1 MFLTILTFLSAIAI
15 SLIAAGY
22 SILGLA
28 TLFAGAAVPIIAMG
42 SALEV
47 GKLVAASW
55 LYHNWRSD
63 IPRALKAYL
72 FSAIIILIFITS
84 IGIFGFLSKAHL
96 DQVKPTA
103 GNTEQIALIDK
114 QIKQEEMI
122 IERAERTLNQLDK
135 ALDVYIDKEYVSR
148 GLKERKKQKEERDL
162 LNKSID
168 EAMDKIADLNNSK
181 SSITIEQLKLEADV
195 GPLKYVA
202 ELIYGDNAKDHF
214 DSAVRI
220 IILILIFV
228 FDPLAVLL
236 LIAANIS
243 LRQWRMKRNLGKEL
257 KKQNLESRL
266 GLAQQRIKKYK
277 ERQKDFRKILG
288 KEISELDPDEIKVK
302 LNQIYDWNDKKQC
315 LTTTIESD
323 IIYTM
328 ITIDDIKRLNLPK
341 LTPDQ
346 IRRISNAENTCKNAT
361 TNWAKNYWF
370 NVFKK
375 LCTDYNCMD
384 YFRKVIH

>member
-42 SALEV
+42 SALEI

-55 LYHNWRSD
+55 LYHNWRSE

-103 GNTEQIALIDK
+103 GNTEQIELIDK
-114 QIKQEEMI
+114 KIRQEEKI
-122 IERAERTLNQLDK
+122 IERAERTLAQLDK
-135 ALDVYIDKEYVSR
+135 ALDVYIDKEFVTR

-168 EAMDKIADLNNSK
+168 EAMEKIANLNNSK

-202 ELIYGDNAKDHF
+202 ELIYGDNAQDHF

-243 LRQWRMKRNLGKEL
+243 LRQWRMSREDVKSKKKDNLNTRIKNL
-257 KKQNLESRL
+257 VKKNDKYKKKQAVILKALFGSNASPKDLE
-266 GLAQQRIKKYK
+266 KMN
-277 ERQKDFRKILG
+277 
-288 KEISELDPDEIKVK
+288 PDEIKIK
-302 LNQIYDWNDKKQC
+302 MNQI
-315 LTTTIESD
+315 
-323 IIYTM
+323 
-328 ITIDDIKRLNLPK
+328 
-341 LTPDQ
+341 
-346 IRRISNAENTCKNAT
+346 
-361 TNWAKNYWF
+361 
-370 NVFKK
+370 
-375 LCTDYNCMD
+375 MD
-384 YFRKVIH
+384 MNKD

>member
-1 MFLTILTFLSAIAI
+1 MFLTLVTFISAISI

-28 TLFAGAAVPIIAMG
+28 TLFAGAYVPIIAMG

-55 LYHNWRSD
+55 LYHNWRRN
-63 IPRALKAYL
+63 IPKSLKAYL
-72 FSAIIILIFITS
+72 FTSIIVLIFITS
-84 IGIFGFLSKAHL
+84 VGIFGFLSKAHL

-114 QIKQEEMI
+114 KIRQEEKI
-122 IERAERTLNQLDK
+122 IERAEKTLAQLDK

-148 GLKERKKQKEERDL
+148 GLKERNKQKEERDL

-168 EAMDKIADLNNSK
+168 EAMAKIADLNNSK
-181 SSITIEQLKLEADV
+181 SSINIEQLKLEADV

-243 LRQWRMKRNLGKEL
+243 LNQWRDKRDENKTDTMERALRRIEVLENRNKRLKIYKDLTKEFGD
-257 KKQNLESRL
+257 N
-266 GLAQQRIKKYK
+266 
-277 ERQKDFRKILG
+277 
-288 KEISELDPDEIKVK
+288 PDEIKLK
-302 LNQIYDWNDKKQC
+302 LSQIYDWNNDK
-315 LTTTIESD
+315 
-323 IIYTM
+323 
-328 ITIDDIKRLNLPK
+328 N
-341 LTPDQ
+341 
-346 IRRISNAENTCKNAT
+346 
-361 TNWAKNYWF
+361 
-370 NVFKK
+370 
-375 LCTDYNCMD
+375 
-384 YFRKVIH
+384 

>member
-1 MFLTILTFLSAIAI
+1 MFLTLITFISAIAI

-55 LYHNWRSD
+55 LYHNWREG

-72 FSAIIILIFITS
+72 FTAIIVLVFITS
-84 IGIFGFLSKAHL
+84 VGIFGFLSKAHL
-96 DQVKPTA
+96 DQVRPT
-103 GNTEQIALIDK
+103 GNNAVQIALIDK
-114 QIKQEEMI
+114 QINQQQLI
-122 IERAERTLNQLDK
+122 IDRSENTLDRLDK
-135 ALDVYIDKEYVSR
+135 ALDVYISKEYVTR

-162 LNKSID
+162 LNAEIKK
-168 EAMDKIADLNNSK
+168 AMDEIARLTTEK
-181 SSITIEQLKLEADV
+181 SNIEIEQLKIEADV

-214 DSAVRI
+214 DEAVRI

-243 LRQWRMKRNLGKEL
+243 LRQWRTKRNEKQKIKDEEEKSA
-257 KKQNLESRL
+257 KKQKDW
-266 GLAQQRIKKYK
+266 QK
-277 ERQKDFRKILG
+277 EAINA
-288 KEISELDPDEIKVK
+288 KV
-302 LNQIYDWNDKKQC
+302 
-315 LTTTIESD
+315 
-323 IIYTM
+323 
-328 ITIDDIKRLNLPK
+328 R
-341 LTPDQ
+341 
-346 IRRISNAENTCKNAT
+346 
-361 TNWAKNYWF
+361 AKNYRDKQKIYKDFF
-370 NVFKK
+370 NK
-375 LCTDYNCMD
+375 LGKRQLTNRDYEDFFSTMVLKN
-384 YFRKVIH
+384 

>member
-1 MFLTILTFLSAIAI
+1 MFLTIITFISAISI

-55 LYHNWRSD
+55 LYHNWKTD
-63 IPRALKAYL
+63 IPRSLKAYL
-72 FSAIIILIFITS
+72 FTSIIVLIFITS

-103 GNTEQIALIDK
+103 GNTEKIALIDK
-114 QIKQEEMI
+114 QIKQEELI
-122 IERAERTLNQLDK
+122 IERSERTLNQLDK

-162 LNKSID
+162 LNKSIN
-168 EAMDKIADLNNSK
+168 EAMEKIANLNNSK
-181 SSITIEQLKLEADV
+181 SSIAIEQLKLEADV

-202 ELIYGDNAKDHF
+202 ELIYGDNAQDHF

-243 LRQWRMKRNLGKEL
+243 LRQWRGKRLENQKQKDWQKEAANAKARARDYVEKQKIYKDFFGKLGKRTLNNRDYEEFFAKMGTEELKNLG
-257 KKQNLESRL
+257 
-266 GLAQQRIKKYK
+266 
-277 ERQKDFRKILG
+277 
-288 KEISELDPDEIKVK
+288 LDPDEIRLKMD
-302 LNQIYDWNDKKQC
+302 QIMEWND
-315 LTTTIESD
+315 
-323 IIYTM
+323 
-328 ITIDDIKRLNLPK
+328 P
-341 LTPDQ
+341 
-346 IRRISNAENTCKNAT
+346 NTNNK
-361 TNWAKNYWF
+361 
-370 NVFKK
+370 
-375 LCTDYNCMD
+375 
-384 YFRKVIH
+384 

>member
-1 MFLTILTFLSAIAI
+1 MFLTLVTFISAISI

-28 TLFAGAAVPIIAMG
+28 TLFAGAYVPIIAMG

-55 LYHNWRSD
+55 LYHNWRRN
-63 IPRALKAYL
+63 IPKSLKAYL
-72 FSAIIILIFITS
+72 FTSIIVLIFITS
-84 IGIFGFLSKAHL
+84 VGIFGFLSKAHL

-114 QIKQEEMI
+114 KIRQEEKI
-122 IERAERTLNQLDK
+122 IERAEKTLAQLDK

-148 GLKERKKQKEERDL
+148 GLKERNKQKEERDL

-168 EAMDKIADLNNSK
+168 EAMAKIADLNNSK
-181 SSITIEQLKLEADV
+181 SSINIEQLKLEADV

-243 LRQWRMKRNLGKEL
+243 LNQWRDKRDEAKTDTMDRALKRIEVLENRNKRLKIYKDLTKEFGD
-257 KKQNLESRL
+257 N
-266 GLAQQRIKKYK
+266 
-277 ERQKDFRKILG
+277 
-288 KEISELDPDEIKVK
+288 PDEIKLK
-302 LNQIYDWNDKKQC
+302 LSQIYDWNNDK
-315 LTTTIESD
+315 
-323 IIYTM
+323 
-328 ITIDDIKRLNLPK
+328 N
-341 LTPDQ
+341 
-346 IRRISNAENTCKNAT
+346 
-361 TNWAKNYWF
+361 
-370 NVFKK
+370 
-375 LCTDYNCMD
+375 
-384 YFRKVIH
+384 

>member
-1 MFLTILTFLSAIAI
+1 MFLTLITFISAISI

-28 TLFAGAAVPIIAMG
+28 TLFAGAYVPIIAMG

-55 LYHNWRSD
+55 LYHNWRSN
-63 IPRALKAYL
+63 IPKSLKAYL
-72 FSAIIILIFITS
+72 FISIIVLIFITS

-103 GNTEQIALIDK
+103 GNTEQIELIDK
-114 QIKQEEMI
+114 KIRQEEKI
-122 IERAERTLNQLDK
+122 IERAERTLAQLDK
-135 ALDVYIDKEYVSR
+135 ALDVYIDKEFVTR

-168 EAMDKIADLNNSK
+168 EAMEKITNLNNSK
-181 SSITIEQLKLEADV
+181 SSINIEQLKLEADV

-202 ELIYGDNAKDHF
+202 ELIYGDNANDHF

-243 LRQWRMKRNLGKEL
+243 LNQWRDKRDEKKTDTMERALKRIEVLENRNKRLKIYKDLTKEL
-257 KKQNLESRL
+257 GDN
-266 GLAQQRIKKYK
+266 
-277 ERQKDFRKILG
+277 
-288 KEISELDPDEIKVK
+288 PDEIKLK
-302 LNQIYDWNDKKQC
+302 LNQIYDWNSDK
-315 LTTTIESD
+315 
-323 IIYTM
+323 
-328 ITIDDIKRLNLPK
+328 N
-341 LTPDQ
+341 
-346 IRRISNAENTCKNAT
+346 
-361 TNWAKNYWF
+361 
-370 NVFKK
+370 
-375 LCTDYNCMD
+375 
-384 YFRKVIH
+384 

>member
-1 MFLTILTFLSAIAI
+1 MFLTLITFISAIAI

-55 LYHNWRSD
+55 LYHNWRSE
-63 IPRALKAYL
+63 IPKSLKAYL
-72 FSAIIILIFITS
+72 FTAIIVLIFITS
-84 IGIFGFLSKAHL
+84 VGSFGFLSKAHL

-103 GNTEQIALIDK
+103 GNQEQILLIDK
-114 QIKQEEMI
+114 KIKQEEMI

-148 GLKERKKQKEERDL
+148 GLKERKKQKEEREL

-168 EAMDKIADLNNSK
+168 EAMAKIADLNNSK
-181 SSITIEQLKLEADV
+181 SSINIEQLKLEADV

-243 LRQWRMKRNLGKEL
+243 LRQWQQKRVFIKTTKKRDLQKRIEALQQKNKKLRIYKDLTKEL
-257 KKQNLESRL
+257 GDN
-266 GLAQQRIKKYK
+266 
-277 ERQKDFRKILG
+277 
-288 KEISELDPDEIKVK
+288 PDEIKLK
-302 LNQIYDWNDKKQC
+302 INQIYDWNDK
-315 LTTTIESD
+315 
-323 IIYTM
+323 
-328 ITIDDIKRLNLPK
+328 N
-341 LTPDQ
+341 
-346 IRRISNAENTCKNAT
+346 
-361 TNWAKNYWF
+361 
-370 NVFKK
+370 
-375 LCTDYNCMD
+375 
-384 YFRKVIH
+384 

>member
-1 MFLTILTFLSAIAI
+1 MFLTLLTFISAISI

-28 TLFAGAAVPIIAMG
+28 TLFAGAYVPIIAMG

-55 LYHNWRSD
+55 LYHNWRRN
-63 IPRALKAYL
+63 IPKSLKAYL
-72 FSAIIILIFITS
+72 FTSIIVLIFITS
-84 IGIFGFLSKAHL
+84 VGIFGFLSKAHL

-114 QIKQEEMI
+114 KIKQEEKI
-122 IERAERTLNQLDK
+122 IERAEKTLAQLDK

-148 GLKERKKQKEERDL
+148 GLKERNKQKEERDL

-168 EAMDKIADLNNSK
+168 EAMAKIADLNNSK
-181 SSITIEQLKLEADV
+181 SSINIEQLKLEADV

-243 LRQWRMKRNLGKEL
+243 LNQWRDKRDEAKTDTMDRAL
-257 KKQNLESRL
+257 KRIEVLENRNKRL
-266 GLAQQRIKKYK
+266 KIYK
-277 ERQKDFRKILG
+277 DLTREFGDN
-288 KEISELDPDEIKVK
+288 PDEIKLK
-302 LNQIYDWNDKKQC
+302 LSQIYDWNNDK
-315 LTTTIESD
+315 
-323 IIYTM
+323 
-328 ITIDDIKRLNLPK
+328 N
-341 LTPDQ
+341 
-346 IRRISNAENTCKNAT
+346 
-361 TNWAKNYWF
+361 
-370 NVFKK
+370 
-375 LCTDYNCMD
+375 
-384 YFRKVIH
+384 

>member
-1 MFLTILTFLSAIAI
+1 MFLTLITFISAISI

-28 TLFAGAAVPIIAMG
+28 TLFAGAYVPIIAMG

-55 LYHNWRSD
+55 LYHNWRRN
-63 IPRALKAYL
+63 IPKSLKTYL
-72 FSAIIILIFITS
+72 FTSIIVLVFITS
-84 IGIFGFLSKAHL
+84 VGIFGFLSKAHL

-114 QIKQEEMI
+114 KIKQEEKI
-122 IERAERTLNQLDK
+122 IERAEKTLAQLDK

-148 GLKERKKQKEERDL
+148 GLKERNKQKEERDL

-168 EAMDKIADLNNSK
+168 EAMEKIANLNNSK
-181 SSITIEQLKLEADV
+181 SSINIEQLKLEADV

-202 ELIYGDNAKDHF
+202 ELIYGDNAKDNF

-243 LRQWRMKRNLGKEL
+243 LNQWRDKRDEKKTDTMEKALRRIEVLEGRNKRLKIYKDLTKEFGD
-257 KKQNLESRL
+257 N
-266 GLAQQRIKKYK
+266 
-277 ERQKDFRKILG
+277 
-288 KEISELDPDEIKVK
+288 PDEIKLK
-302 LNQIYDWNDKKQC
+302 LNQIYDWNNDK
-315 LTTTIESD
+315 
-323 IIYTM
+323 
-328 ITIDDIKRLNLPK
+328 N
-341 LTPDQ
+341 
-346 IRRISNAENTCKNAT
+346 
-361 TNWAKNYWF
+361 
-370 NVFKK
+370 
-375 LCTDYNCMD
+375 
-384 YFRKVIH
+384 

>member
-1 MFLTILTFLSAIAI
+1 MFLTLITFISAIAI

-55 LYHNWRSD
+55 LYHNWREG

-72 FSAIIILIFITS
+72 FTAIIVLVFITS
-84 IGIFGFLSKAHL
+84 VGIFGFLSKAHL
-96 DQVKPTA
+96 DQVRPT
-103 GNTEQIALIDK
+103 GNNAVQIALIDK
-114 QIKQEEMI
+114 QINQQNLI
-122 IERAERTLNQLDK
+122 IDRAENTLDRLDK
-135 ALDVYIDKEYVSR
+135 ALDVYIAKEYVSR
-148 GLKERKKQKEERDL
+148 GLKERKKQKEERDF
-162 LNKSID
+162 LNGEIKK
-168 EAMDKIADLNNSK
+168 AMDVIAKLTNEK
-181 SSITIEQLKLEADV
+181 SNIEIEQLKIEADV

-243 LRQWRMKRNLGKEL
+243 LRQWRTKRNEKQKIKDEEEKSAKKQKDWQKEAINAKVRAKNYRDKQKIYKDFFNKLGKRQLTNRDYEDFFSSMNAEEL
-257 KKQNLESRL
+257 KNL
-266 GLAQQRIKKYK
+266 G
-277 ERQKDFRKILG
+277 
-288 KEISELDPDEIKVK
+288 LDPDEIRLK
-302 LNQIYDWNDKKQC
+302 L
-315 LTTTIESD
+315 
-323 IIYTM
+323 
-328 ITIDDIKRLNLPK
+328 
-341 LTPDQ
+341 DQ
-346 IRRISNAENTCKNAT
+346 IME
-361 TNWAKNYWF
+361 F
-370 NVFKK
+370 NDPNNNPNK
-375 LCTDYNCMD
+375 
-384 YFRKVIH
+384 

>member
-1 MFLTILTFLSAIAI
+1 MFLTLITFISAIAI

-55 LYHNWRSD
+55 LYHNWREG

-72 FSAIIILIFITS
+72 FSAIIILVFITS

-96 DQVKPTA
+96 DQVRPT
-103 GNTEQIALIDK
+103 GNNAVQIALIDK
-114 QIKQEEMI
+114 QINQQNLI
-122 IERAERTLNQLDK
+122 IDRAENTLDRLDK
-135 ALDVYIDKEYVSR
+135 ALDVYIAKEYVSR
-148 GLKERKKQKEERDL
+148 GLKERKKQKEERDF
-162 LNKSID
+162 LNTEIKN
-168 EAMDKIADLNNSK
+168 AMDEIAKLTNAK
-181 SSITIEQLKLEADV
+181 SNIEIEQLKIEADV

-202 ELIYGDNAKDHF
+202 ELIYGENAKDHF

-243 LRQWRMKRNLGKEL
+243 LRQWKEKRNAKKNKIEEEKKLAKKQKDWQTEATNAKIRAKNYRDKQKVYKDFFGKLGKRTLSNRDYEEFFAKMGTEEL
-257 KKQNLESRL
+257 KNL
-266 GLAQQRIKKYK
+266 G
-277 ERQKDFRKILG
+277 
-288 KEISELDPDEIKVK
+288 LDPDEI
-302 LNQIYDWNDKKQC
+302 
-315 LTTTIESD
+315 
-323 IIYTM
+323 
-328 ITIDDIKRLNLPK
+328 RLK
-341 LTPDQ
+341 MDQ
-346 IRRISNAENTCKNAT
+346 IMEWNEPNTNNK
-361 TNWAKNYWF
+361 
-370 NVFKK
+370 
-375 LCTDYNCMD
+375 
-384 YFRKVIH
+384 